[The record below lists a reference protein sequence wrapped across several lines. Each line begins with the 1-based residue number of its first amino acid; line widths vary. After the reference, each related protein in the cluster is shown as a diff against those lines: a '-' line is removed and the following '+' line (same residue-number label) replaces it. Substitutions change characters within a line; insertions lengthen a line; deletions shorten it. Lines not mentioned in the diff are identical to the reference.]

1 MNVQLVIRN
10 LILKRTTAKMRLVR
24 WHTPVLMFALVG
36 IVGCGRPDPANRPVR
51 PHQVLD
57 FTKLYATNCAGCH
70 GASGQFG
77 AAPPLADP
85 LFLAI
90 ASDES
95 LSDTISNGREGTLMP
110 RFAIEQ
116 GGILTPEQIKVL
128 VQGLRKHWGAT
139 DKDKL
144 PADLPSYAAATSHE
158 QASAGDEARG
168 QQVFDRA
175 CATCHGE
182 GGRGGDKAGDIR
194 ASAFLAL
201 TSEQFLRRITITGRS
216 DLGMPDFRRL
226 EGPPNTA
233 LTPQDIDDVV
243 ALLRAWRTQALS
255 LATHTREASSET
267 ALSETSPLEVNGS
280 RHARI
285 D

>member
-1 MNVQLVIRN
+1 MIDRKSGVPTLHRQPTR
-10 LILKRTTAKMRLVR
+10 KRTRRRLA
-24 WHTPVLMFALVG
+24 PFFALALLAG
-36 IVGCGRPDPANRPVR
+36 IAGCGRPDPANRPVR
-51 PHQVLD
+51 PDRILD
-57 FTKLYATNCAGCH
+57 FSQLYATNCAGCH
-70 GASGQFG
+70 GAEGRLG

-85 LFLAI
+85 LFLSIVPNEALH
-90 ASDES
+90 DV
-95 LSDTISNGREGTLMP
+95 ISNGRDGTLMP
-110 RFAIEQ
+110 TFAIDQ
-116 GGILTPEQIKVL
+116 GGSLTAEQVKILVE
-128 VQGLRKHWGAT
+128 GLKKEWGSQL
-139 DKDKL
+139 DEMHS
-144 PADLPSYAAATSHE
+144 ADLPSYAT
-158 QASAGDEARG
+158 SAGDETRG

-182 GGRGGDKAGDIR
+182 AGRGGPNAGDIH

-201 TSEQFLRRITITGRS
+201 TSEQFLRRIAITGRP

-255 LATHTREASSET
+255 LAAHEREVPLENS
-267 ALSETSPLEVNGS
+267 LSDTPPLEVKGS